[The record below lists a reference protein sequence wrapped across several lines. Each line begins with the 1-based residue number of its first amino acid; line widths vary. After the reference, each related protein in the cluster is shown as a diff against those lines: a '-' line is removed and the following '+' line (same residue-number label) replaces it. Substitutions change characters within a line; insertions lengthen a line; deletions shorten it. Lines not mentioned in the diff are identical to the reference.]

1 QVLQNLIDNALSFTP
16 AGKKIVI
23 TAMRVGRL
31 VQITVDDCGPGI
43 PENKL
48 DAIFDR
54 FYSERPKTEKFGT
67 HSGLGLSISKQIVE
81 AHRGTI
87 RAENRKENGMI
98 IGA

>member
-1 QVLQNLIDNALSFTP
+1 MRIILVEDN
-16 AGKKIVI
+16 
-23 TAMRVGRL
+23 
-31 VQITVDDCGPGI
+31 GPGI

-54 FYSERPKTEKFGT
+54 FYSERPKMEKFGT

-87 RAENRKENGMI
+87 RAENRKDESGMI
-98 IGA
+98 IGARFTVQLPGVVE